1 MGKALRCSWDVPTD
15 QHLTCRVLPLP
26 VVLFPEMPLRGR
38 GGDKDGGMQLLPD
51 NAVVWTSWP
60 GTPSLFGCLKTR
72 HWLPPEKVS
81 GQLLDTRGHCAFQG
95 GFPPPW
101 LLWAQRRGFCSASPG
116 ILLWAGPTPRGG
128 WKLHSGI
135 WAYLASKAYGQSTG
149 LGVRRPR
156 FKVWLSPTV

>member
-1 MGKALRCSWDVPTD
+1 MGKALRCSSDVPTD
-15 QHLTCRVLPLP
+15 QHFACRVLPLP

-38 GGDKDGGMQLLPD
+38 DGDKDGGMQLLPD
-51 NAVVWTSWP
+51 NAVVCTSWP
-60 GTPSLFGCLKTR
+60 GTPSLFGCLQTR

-116 ILLWAGPTPRGG
+116 ILLWAGPPHEGGGNFTPV
-128 WKLHSGI
+128 SGPT
-135 WAYLASKAYGQSTG
+135 WPARPMGRALVWESGDHVSKFG
-149 LGVRRPR
+149 
-156 FKVWLSPTV
+156 